1 MMDYSRA
8 ICRTLHEDHM
18 ATVRVLEKLETALI
32 KVGRKS
38 PPAPQDP
45 DLSRLLRD
53 VAAVM
58 QSEITGHFAFE
69 EDHLFPL
76 VEEMGE
82 TGMLAILRDEHATIR
97 PLAQRITETIRASHA
112 NGFTPDEWAGF
123 YDLGLE
129 LAERETFHIQKE
141 EMGFLPLLDQILE
154 PEDDGALS
162 ITFAETR

>member
-1 MMDYSRA
+1 MDYSRA

-18 ATVRVLEKLETALI
+18 ATVRVLEKLEAALSRI
-32 KVGRKS
+32 GRKT
-38 PPAPQDP
+38 PPPPQDP
-45 DLSRLLRD
+45 DLTRLLHD

-76 VEEMGE
+76 VEELGD
-82 TGMLAILRDEHATIR
+82 TPMLAILRDEHATIR
-97 PLAQRITETIRASHA
+97 PLALRITEAIKAAHG
-112 NGFTPDEWAGF
+112 NGFAPDDWAGF

-141 EMGFLPLLDQILE
+141 EMGFLPLLDEIVE
-154 PEDDGALS
+154 PEDDSALS
-162 ITFAETR
+162 MAFAEAR

>member
-1 MMDYSRA
+1 MDYSRA

-18 ATVRVLEKLETALI
+18 ATVRVLEHLETALSRI
-32 KVGRKS
+32 GRKT
-38 PPAPQDP
+38 PPPLRDP
-45 DLSRLLRD
+45 DLTRLLSD

-76 VEEMGE
+76 IEEIGE

-97 PLAQRITETIRASHA
+97 PLALRITEAIKASRE
-112 NGFTPDEWAGF
+112 NGFAPDDWAGF

-141 EMGFLPLLDQILE
+141 EMGFLPLLDQIVE
-154 PEDDGALS
+154 PEDDSALS
-162 ITFAETR
+162 MAFAEAR